1 MSQLRSQFAKRLKA
15 LRVEKQLTQE
25 ELAGMTGL
33 STSFISSLERGVDA
47 ASFESLDSIAKALG
61 VSVKD
66 LFDFE
71 SRGGDSSSLRQ
82 KRGGYRRHGRN

>member
-1 MSQLRSQFAKRLKA
+1 MTQLRRQFAKRLKT

-25 ELAGMTGL
+25 ELAKMTGL

-47 ASFESLDSIAKALG
+47 PSFESLESIAKALG
-61 VSVKD
+61 VPVKD

-71 SRGGDSSSLRQ
+71 S
-82 KRGGYRRHGRN
+82 